1 MNVLTNHSS
10 EVVCL
15 FCVFFFLSLSL
26 FGSYGL
32 KLSGIRTASRLFF
45 SSRYSLAVPPSTR
58 SCVVEMCIVW
68 MNMESVLISEET
80 NENVGIR
87 IIEGKGAE
95 PDETGQA
102 AFSAWARDPF
112 TSNVRNCAGKF
123 FFQTQEKR
131 MKRTLE
137 QILSL
142 QKEGS

>member
-1 MNVLTNHSS
+1 
-10 EVVCL
+10 
-15 FCVFFFLSLSL
+15 
-26 FGSYGL
+26 
-32 KLSGIRTASRLFF
+32 
-45 SSRYSLAVPPSTR
+45 
-58 SCVVEMCIVW
+58 
-68 MNMESVLISEET
+68 MESVLISEET

-112 TSNVRNCAGKF
+112 TGNVRNCAGKV
-123 FFQTQEKR
+123 FQTQEKR

>member
-15 FCVFFFLSLSL
+15 FCVFFFSLSLSL
-26 FGSYGL
+26 WQLWAQAVGDTYCITSIFSY
-32 KLSGIRTASRLFF
+32 
-45 SSRYSLAVPPSTR
+45 RYSLAVPPSTR

-112 TSNVRNCAGKF
+112 TSNVRNCAGKVF
-123 FFQTQEKR
+123 FSNSGETDEEN
-131 MKRTLE
+131 T
-137 QILSL
+137 
-142 QKEGS
+142 